1 MMGHIIIVERTIATL
16 NSVKYEK
23 QKGPWF
29 SIFWISIMV
38 KLKKRLDLLLKIIP
52 KVLVVFSIS
61 DFRGFFLF
69 QNSSDIDI
77 SYRID
82 NLINTNP

>member
-1 MMGHIIIVERTIATL
+1 VLIFGNMMGHIIIVERTIATL

-61 DFRGFFLF
+61 DFRGFFFCFKTALTRHV
-69 QNSSDIDI
+69 I
-77 SYRID
+77 SY
-82 NLINTNP
+82 